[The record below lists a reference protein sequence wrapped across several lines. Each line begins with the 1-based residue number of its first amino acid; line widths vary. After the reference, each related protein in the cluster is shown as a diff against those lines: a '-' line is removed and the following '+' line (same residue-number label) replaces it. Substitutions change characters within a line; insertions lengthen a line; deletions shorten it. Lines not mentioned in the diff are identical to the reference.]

1 MKNKQIKWG
10 SEILK
15 AKPKTKEMKKRE
27 KIKQQFLCFFFKK
40 LKVSISEI
48 VIFSLVKM
56 QVSHYFGRI

>member
-15 AKPKTKEMKKRE
+15 AKPKTKRNEEAGKNKTT
-27 KIKQQFLCFFFKK
+27 ISLFFLKK